1 VASIRP
7 RARTQGFLTE
17 EVNDELR
24 VYDEEHDAECRLNA
38 GAALVWRNCD
48 GERTVADLAEILREE
63 LGETA
68 DEDLVMI
75 ALDDLLAHG
84 LILSGYEK
92 RPDSAARLSRRRFLR
107 RVGIAGA
114 AAMAVPIVYSTAVPT
129 MAAAAQPHLASVS
142 GRAAVR
148 QPPAGQGRADH
159 QP

>member
-48 GERTVADLAEILREE
+48 GERTVADLAEILRE
-63 LGETA
+63 
-68 DEDLVMI
+68 EDLVMI